1 MKEYGF
7 TACER
12 GVVDACNIEYTT
24 NIALIAIIILVVIVS
39 VYYLWS
45 KASVK
50 KKSVCYVV
58 LKRKVL
64 NYYGL
69 AGFYWEEKE
78 VLADDYYSIF
88 DKSIDEGWVECD
100 YRYKDE

>member
-12 GVVDACNIEYTT
+12 GVVDACESGATSNIV
-24 NIALIAIIILVVIVS
+24 LIVIVILA
-39 VYYLWS
+39 VIVAAYYLWP

-50 KKSVCYVV
+50 KKSVHYVV
-58 LKRKVL
+58 LTRKVL

-78 VLADDYYSIF
+78 VLADDYYDFF
-88 DKSIDEGWVECD
+88 DTSIDEGWVECD